1 MKKLLLLLA
10 LAPSMLFAQEGID
23 YNKWSIEADAGILK
37 PAMDW
42 SDNNWQFAK
51 GADFLSANL
60 GARYMFN
67 TKFGLKL
74 NYGFNLIQDLD
85 GAPEQDYTTN
95 YHEISLQFVNNLSN
109 ALGIKADGVRGF
121 NLLSHYGLAYSAII
135 FDEDENPAV
144 SSTKSIPDSV
154 ASFII
159 GLTPQVKLSEK
170 FTLQGDVSLRLN
182 ATQDYTFDGLQQI
195 TGNDFIDS
203 TLLTATVGL
212 AYNLGK
218 NEYHADWIDF
228 SKLEVEK
235 ENEELAAL
243 NARIDAIDAKLL
255 DGDNDGVADA
265 FDLEPNTVT
274 GALVNT
280 KGQTVDTDNDG
291 IPDALKPAL
300 DKKYLVNPN
309 PTYTKEEII
318 AATTKELLSTGLANV
333 YFNTNSDKPLSSSLY
348 AIDAMINYLSA
359 NPTVSAELQG
369 YADKRGSDAYNQ
381 NLSQR
386 RAQKVKTLIAEA
398 GIDPSR
404 LIVVANG
411 EVESDNSAP
420 SLQLKRK
427 VVFKLK

>member
-1 MKKLLLLLA
+1 VYKR
-10 LAPSMLFAQEGID
+10 Q
-23 YNKWSIEADAGILK
+23 
-37 PAMDW
+37 
-42 SDNNWQFAK
+42 
-51 GADFLSANL
+51 
-60 GARYMFN
+60 
-67 TKFGLKL
+67 
-74 NYGFNLIQDLD
+74 
-85 GAPEQDYTTN
+85 
-95 YHEISLQFVNNLSN
+95 
-109 ALGIKADGVRGF
+109 
-121 NLLSHYGLAYSAII
+121 
-135 FDEDENPAV
+135 
-144 SSTKSIPDSV
+144 
-154 ASFII
+154 
-159 GLTPQVKLSEK
+159 
-170 FTLQGDVSLRLN
+170 
-182 ATQDYTFDGLQQI
+182 
-195 TGNDFIDS
+195 
-203 TLLTATVGL
+203 
-212 AYNLGK
+212 
-218 NEYHADWIDF
+218 
-228 SKLEVEK
+228 
-235 ENEELAAL
+235 
-243 NARIDAIDAKLL
+243 
-255 DGDNDGVADA
+255 
-265 FDLEPNTVT
+265 
-274 GALVNT
+274 
-280 KGQTVDTDNDG
+280 DTDNDG